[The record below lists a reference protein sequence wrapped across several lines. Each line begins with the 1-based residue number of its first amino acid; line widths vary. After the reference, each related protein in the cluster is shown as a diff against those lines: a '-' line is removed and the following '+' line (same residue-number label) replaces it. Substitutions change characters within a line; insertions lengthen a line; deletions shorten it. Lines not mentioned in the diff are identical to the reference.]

1 MGFFQKLFNFKARDK
16 PRVNPGRQ
24 ADFLF
29 GASLSGKAVNE
40 KTAMQ
45 TSVVYACVRIISE
58 TIASLPFHTYKN
70 TENGKEKARDHNLYF
85 LLHSEPN
92 NEMTSFIFRET
103 IVSHL
108 LLWGNAY
115 AQIIRDGR
123 GRVLEL
129 YPLMPDRMSVD
140 RNDKGDIFYEYRKD
154 GEPYKLKSYEVLH
167 IPGLGFDGL
176 VGYSPIAMAKN
187 AVGLG
192 LAVEEF
198 GSKFFANGANPS
210 GVLEHPGILKD
221 PKKVRE
227 SWNQLYSG
235 TANAHRVAVLEEGL
249 QYKRIGIPPNEAQFL
264 ETRKF
269 QLNEICRIYRVPPH
283 MVADLDKS
291 SFSNI
296 ENQSLNFVMHTIR
309 PWLVRIEQAV
319 NRALFSKE
327 EKKDYFVSFVVDGL
341 LRGDYASRMS
351 GYATGIQNGFMSPND
366 VRNLENLNLIPDA
379 DGGNNYMVNGNMLKL
394 KDVGAYAKNNENGGD
409 NIGTQLNNGNIGGGD
424 GNARSS
430 DAGGD
435 NGAGDDADAGT
446 KTKTEKRKS
455 QKRQL

>member
-1 MGFFQKLFNFKARDK
+1 MGILSRIFNFKSRDK
-16 PRVNPGRQ
+16 PRVNPDRA

-29 GASLSGKAVNE
+29 GTSLSGKAVNE
-40 KTAMQ
+40 RTAMQ

-58 TIASLPFHTYKN
+58 TIASLPFHTYRI
-70 TENGKEKARDHNLYF
+70 TPNGKEKAADHDLYF

-103 IVSHL
+103 LVGHL

-123 GRVLEL
+123 GRVVEL

-140 RNDKGDIFYEYRKD
+140 RDDKGEIYYIYTKG
-154 GEPYKLKSYEVLH
+154 GEQYTLKSYEVLH

-192 LAVEEF
+192 IAVEEF

-221 PKKVRE
+221 PKKIRE
-227 SWNQLYSG
+227 SWNQLYQG
-235 TANAHRVAVLEEGL
+235 TANAGKVAILEEGL

-296 ENQSLNFVMHTIR
+296 ENQSLNFVIHTIR
-309 PWLVRIEQAV
+309 PWLVRIEQAI
-319 NRALFSKE
+319 NRAVFSKE
-327 EKKDYFVSFVVDGL
+327 EKKQYFVSFSVEGL
-341 LRGDYASRMS
+341 LRGDYQSRMS
-351 GYATGIQNGFMSPND
+351 GYSIGIQNGFMSPND
-366 VRNLENLNLIPDA
+366 VRNLENLNLIPDE

-394 KDVGAYAKNNENGGD
+394 KDVGAYANNSQGGD
-409 NIGTQLNNGNIGGGD
+409 LSGQKTGTGGAASGD
-424 GNARSS
+424 PADGT
-430 DAGGD
+430 GGTG
-435 NGAGDDADAGT
+435 NGAGGGSAETGT
-446 KTKTEKRKS
+446 GKTEKRKKKS
-455 QKRQL
+455 GQP

>member
-1 MGFFQKLFNFKARDK
+1 MGLISKIFNRTRDK
-16 PRVNPGRQ
+16 PKNDPGRGV
-24 ADFLF
+24 DFLF
-29 GASLSGKAVNE
+29 GSSLSGKTVNE
-40 KTAMQ
+40 RTAMQ

-58 TIASLPFHTYKN
+58 TIASLPFHTYRTTK
-70 TENGKEKARDHNLYF
+70 TGKEKAVKHDLYF

-103 IVSHL
+103 LVSHL

-115 AQIIRDGR
+115 AQIVRDGR

-129 YPLMPDRMSVD
+129 YPLMPDRMKAERS
-140 RNDKGDIFYEYRKD
+140 DKGEIYYIYRKD
-154 GEPYKLKSYEVLH
+154 GEEYVLKNHEVLH
-167 IPGLGFDGL
+167 IAGLGFDGL
-176 VGYSPIAMAKN
+176 VGYSPIAMARN

-235 TANAHRVAVLEEGL
+235 TSNAHKIAVLEEGL

-296 ENQSLNFVMHTIR
+296 ENQSLNFVIHTIR

-319 NRALFSKE
+319 NRALFTTE
-327 EKKDYFVSFVVDGL
+327 EKQQYFVSFSVEGL

-351 GYATGIQNGFMSPND
+351 GYSIGIQNGFMSPND
-366 VRNLENLNLIPDA
+366 IRNLENMNLIPDEA
-379 DGGNNYMVNGNMLKL
+379 GGNSYMINGAMLPL
-394 KDVGAYAKNNENGGD
+394 AMVGAYAEQKLTGGV
-409 NIGTQLNNGNIGGGD
+409 NSGGKTEQPGIG
-424 GNARSS
+424 
-430 DAGGD
+430 
-435 NGAGDDADAGT
+435 GAGDDFGKGFARGNS
-446 KTKTEKRKS
+446 KS
-455 QKRQL
+455 GGMAE